1 MSTISAGPQHIHY
14 FSQWWSRHHKIHIL
28 WIFFSALIKFTFC
41 DLFFTLSRCR
51 PLTSERLNPAS
62 LFVPCKVI
70 QDSPE
75 LWIASCG
82 FRIPGTGFQFLLACV
97 AWQFCRARCTS
108 GEAARI
114 TKTSWFLCPR
124 PPLLLGAPN
133 QNRMLHRLSFCHWN
147 LDSGFQS
154 FVVFRIPWA
163 VFQIPILL
171 IPDSTYKNS
180 PESEFPY
187 MPGRHWPLAKPTD
200 KHQYLPHLS
209 GHPIHTKRAIPLN
222 LYRICW
228 TNKTASHSAQKNYL
242 AISKNVSGLQP
253 LFRPST
259 S

>member
-1 MSTISAGPQHIHY
+1 MTKIDTPIILAVLLSQKNCAPFSKSAEMRQIIRA
-14 FSQWWSRHHKIHIL
+14 WWG
-28 WIFFSALIKFTFC
+28 WQAKF
-41 DLFFTLSRCR
+41 LS
-51 PLTSERLNPAS
+51 L
-62 LFVPCKVI
+62 
-70 QDSPE
+70 E
-75 LWIASCG
+75 LG
-82 FRIPGTGFQFLLACV
+82 F
-97 AWQFCRARCTS
+97 W
-108 GEAARI
+108 
-114 TKTSWFLCPR
+114 
-124 PPLLLGAPN
+124 
-133 QNRMLHRLSFCHWN
+133 
-147 LDSGFQS
+147 
-154 FVVFRIPWA
+154 
-163 VFQIPILL
+163 IPIVRG

-259 S
+259 GNTTS